1 MSEPLAK
8 PFYKQNRLKQLRA
21 FCVAAETGSFSK
33 AADLLDLTQPSIS
46 LQIQSLEKELDI
58 ILFHRNGPK
67 ISLTEEGKELLPIVQ
82 PLVEQ
87 IDTLPSV
94 FASRLNQHGA
104 TELNISAGES
114 TILYILPPVIEKF
127 KKSHPN
133 VTIKL
138 HNETGKNSLNL
149 LRENKAEF
157 AVGTIRDIPGDI
169 QYRGIYNFAPVLILP
184 YGHPLA
190 SEKNISLNQISKYEL
205 IIPPPHFSTWT
216 IVESVFNEHNLPY
229 KVSLEAGSWEV
240 IKKYVELGLGIS
252 IVTSVCLT
260 GNERLITRPLPGFF
274 LNRNYG
280 VLLLKG
286 KSLTPAARHFIEIME
301 PGFFRTPAVPE
312 KSYGH

>member
-1 MSEPLAK
+1 MRRLQEK
-8 PFYKQNRLKQLRA
+8 TFYKQNRLKQLRA

-33 AADLLDLTQPSIS
+33 AAELLELTQPSIS
-46 LQIQSLEKELDI
+46 SQIQSLEKDMGV

-67 ISLTEEGKELLPIVQ
+67 ISLTEMGKELLPIAQ
-82 PLVEQ
+82 PLVDQ
-87 IDTLPSV
+87 IDSLPSV
-94 FASRLNQHGA
+94 FASRLHQQGA
-104 TELNISAGES
+104 TELNISAGEA
-114 TILYILPPVIEKF
+114 TILYILPSIIEKF
-127 KKSHPN
+127 KKAHPN

-149 LRENKAEF
+149 LRENRAEF

-216 IVESVFNEHNLPY
+216 IVESVFNEHNIPY

-260 GNERLITRPLPGFF
+260 GSERLVTCPLPGFF
-274 LNRNYG
+274 LDRNYG

-286 KSLTPAARHFIEIME
+286 KTLTPAARHFIELMD
-301 PGFFRTPAVPE
+301 PSFFHTPTVL
-312 KSYGH
+312 S

>member
-1 MSEPLAK
+1 MISPNDK
-8 PFYKQNRLKQLRA
+8 SFYKQNRLKQLRA

-33 AADLLDLTQPSIS
+33 AAELLDLTQPSIS
-46 LQIQSLEKELDI
+46 QQIQSLEKDLNI
-58 ILFHRNGPK
+58 ALFHRNGPK
-67 ISLTEEGKELLPIVQ
+67 IILTEMGKELLPIAK
-82 PLVEQ
+82 PLVDQ
-87 IDTLPSV
+87 IDALPSLFV
-94 FASRLNQHGA
+94 EHLEQDEE
-104 TELNISAGES
+104 TELNIAAGES
-114 TILYILPPVIEKF
+114 TILYILPEVIEKF
-127 KKSHPN
+127 KKAHPN

-138 HNETGKNSLNL
+138 HNQTGINSLSL
-149 LRENKAEF
+149 LRENSAEF

-190 SEKNISLNQISKYEL
+190 TEKNITLNQISQYEL

-216 IVESVFNEHNLPY
+216 IVESVFDEHNIPY

-252 IVTSVCLT
+252 IVTSACLT
-260 GNERLITRPLPGFF
+260 GNEKLITHPLPGFF

-286 KSLTPAARHFIEIME
+286 KSLTANARHFIKLMD
-301 PGFFRTPAVPE
+301 PGFFHAN
-312 KSYGH
+312 SA

>member
-1 MSEPLAK
+1 MSRFQEK
-8 PFYKQNRLKQLRA
+8 TFYKQNRLKQLRA

-33 AADLLDLTQPSIS
+33 AAELLDLTQPSIS
-46 LQIQSLEKELDI
+46 SQIQSLEKDMEVT
-58 ILFHRNGPK
+58 LFHRNGPK
-67 ISLTEEGKELLPIVQ
+67 ISLTEMGKELLPIAQ
-82 PLVEQ
+82 PLVDQ

-94 FASRLNQHGA
+94 FASRLQQQGA

-114 TILYILPPVIEKF
+114 TILYILPSVIEKF
-127 KKSHPN
+127 KKAHPN

-138 HNETGKNSLNL
+138 HNETGKNSLSL

-190 SEKNISLNQISKYEL
+190 SEKNISLQQISKYEL

-216 IVESVFNEHNLPY
+216 IVESVFNEHNTPY

-260 GNERLITRPLPGFF
+260 GSERLVTRPLPGFF
-274 LNRNYG
+274 LDRNYG

-286 KSLTPAARHFIEIME
+286 KTLTPAARHFIELMD
-301 PGFFRTPAVPE
+301 PSFFHTPTAIF
-312 KSYGH
+312 

>member
-1 MSEPLAK
+1 MSRFQEK
-8 PFYKQNRLKQLRA
+8 TFYKQNRLKQLRA

-33 AADLLDLTQPSIS
+33 AAELLDLTQPSIS
-46 LQIQSLEKELDI
+46 SQIQSLEKDMEVT
-58 ILFHRNGPK
+58 LFHRNGPK
-67 ISLTEEGKELLPIVQ
+67 ISLTEMGKELLPIAQ
-82 PLVEQ
+82 PLVDQ

-94 FASRLNQHGA
+94 FASRLHQQGA
-104 TELNISAGES
+104 TELNISAGEA

-127 KKSHPN
+127 KKAHPN
-133 VTIKL
+133 ATIKL
-138 HNETGKNSLNL
+138 HNETGKNSLSL

-184 YGHPLA
+184 YDHPLA
-190 SEKNISLNQISKYEL
+190 SEKNISLQQISKYEL

-216 IVESVFNEHNLPY
+216 IVESVFNEHNTPY

-260 GNERLITRPLPGFF
+260 GSERLVTRPLPGFF
-274 LNRNYG
+274 LDRNYG

-286 KSLTPAARHFIEIME
+286 KTLTPAARHFIELMD
-301 PGFFRTPAVPE
+301 PSFFHTPTAT
-312 KSYGH
+312 

>member
-94 FASRLNQHGA
+94 FASRPNQHGA

-138 HNETGKNSLNL
+138 HNETGKNSLSL
-149 LRENKAEF
+149 LRE
-157 AVGTIRDIPGDI
+157 VRSGDCS
-169 QYRGIYNFAPVLILP
+169 R
-184 YGHPLA
+184 
-190 SEKNISLNQISKYEL
+190 
-205 IIPPPHFSTWT
+205 
-216 IVESVFNEHNLPY
+216 
-229 KVSLEAGSWEV
+229 
-240 IKKYVELGLGIS
+240 
-252 IVTSVCLT
+252 
-260 GNERLITRPLPGFF
+260 
-274 LNRNYG
+274 
-280 VLLLKG
+280 
-286 KSLTPAARHFIEIME
+286 
-301 PGFFRTPAVPE
+301 
-312 KSYGH
+312 